1 MKFQRTSIFRHG
13 MLQRGDMLQ
22 GMEKMFGW
30 MIPGEYQITMKAV
43 AKGMISDYESDAEG
57 LEEWSHA
64 DLKRIE

>member
-22 GMEKMFGW
+22 GTEKMFGW
-30 MIPGEYQITMKAV
+30 MIPGAV
-43 AKGMISDYESDAEG
+43 AKGMISVYESDAEG